1 MADSLYF
8 EDFQIGDVFESPSR
22 SITEADIVN
31 FAGLSGDYNLIHTDI
46 EFAKKS
52 IFGERIA
59 HGILGLSIA
68 SGLFTRTDVNRRM
81 SKTLIA
87 LMGIESWNFLAP
99 IKIGDTLHLMIEI
112 LDKKETSKPNRGIVR
127 FKRMVSNQHGEI
139 VQEGITPMMILKK

>member
-46 EFAKKS
+46 EFAKNS

-99 IKIGDTLHLMIEI
+99 IKIGDTLHLIIEI

-127 FKRMVSNQHGEI
+127 FKRMVSNQHGET